1 MAQIAHATYLFDP
14 LCGWCYGAAPVLER
28 LAADAGLAIAYLPTG
43 LFAGQG
49 ARAMDKA
56 FAAFAWRNDERIA
69 EMTDQPFSAA
79 YRDQVLGVPGRFDS
93 GPATLALTAVA
104 LTAADRDAEALR
116 AIQAARFVEGR
127 DVTDLAVL
135 AETLGG
141 LGLVEAAD
149 RLARSDDAL
158 HAACQA
164 RIQQGQAAMR
174 QFGANGVPAMIA
186 GSGEARRLVP
196 ANALLGDADLL
207 AALLKAA

>member
-1 MAQIAHATYLFDP
+1 MAQVAHATYLFDP
-14 LCGWCYGAAPVLER
+14 LCGWCYGAAPVLAR
-28 LAADAGLAIAYLPTG
+28 LAADADLAIAYLPTG

-69 EMTDQPFSAA
+69 EMTGQPFSAA
-79 YRDQVLGVPGRFDS
+79 YRDQVLGTPGRFDS

-104 LTAADRDAEALR
+104 LTAADREAEALQ
-116 AIQAARFVEGR
+116 AIQAARFVQGR

-135 AETLGG
+135 AETLRE

-149 RLARSDDAL
+149 RLARPDDAL

-164 RIQQGQAAMR
+164 RIAQGQAAMR
-174 QFGANGVPAMIA
+174 RFGANGVPAMLA

-196 ANALLGDADLL
+196 ANALLGDA
-207 AALLKAA
+207 AALIASLKTA

>member
-1 MAQIAHATYLFDP
+1 MAHVAHATYLFDP

-28 LAADAGLAIAYLPTG
+28 VAADGDLVITYLPTG

-69 EMTDQPFSAA
+69 DMTGQPFSAA
-79 YRDQVLGVPGRFDS
+79 YHDRVLGLPGRFDS

-104 LTAADRDAEALR
+104 LTAADREAEALR
-116 AIQAARFVEGR
+116 VIQAARFVQGR
-127 DVTDLAVL
+127 DITDLAVL
-135 AETLGG
+135 TETLRG

-149 RLARSDDAL
+149 RLARPDDAL

-174 QFGANGVPAMIA
+174 RFGANGVPAMLA
-186 GSGEARRLVP
+186 GSGEARRLVS
-196 ANALLGDADLL
+196 ANALLGDAAALI
-207 AALLKAA
+207 ALLKAA